1 MKILT
6 VEDDELNAYALTAVL
21 TDQNYAVEVA
31 SDGNAAWDL
40 VATYDYDLIS
50 LDVMLPKLD
59 GISLCRQ
66 IRSSGRPV
74 PILLLTGCDRSHE
87 KATGLDAGAHDYVVK
102 PFEPEELVARVR
114 ALLRRAGVASQSILE
129 WGNLR
134 LDPSSC
140 EVTYNQNLL
149 SLRPK
154 EYALLE
160 LLLRNNRRV
169 FSCGMILEHLWS
181 YEDTPGEEAVR
192 THIKGLRMKL
202 RSVGANNDLIETVY
216 GIGYRLKPQEEE
228 GVEETGIGGSK
239 APGGLDE
246 QKFQQTLTAI
256 ADIWQRFRDR
266 VDEQVSIFEQAAQGL
281 NPGLRFQA
289 TREAH
294 TLAGSLGTFGLGYGS
309 ELARKI
315 EKLLKSGKT
324 LNPTETTNLQNWVKL
339 LRQEIEAKN
348 QEYITSSVS
357 TNKLPLVLVAEKN
370 TIGGKQQLTDADG
383 ILLEVKPADLIM
395 IDEQTGVSV
404 ISKVETAL
412 QNQENYQ
419 QLVELFPEVI
429 LMETEGNVVFVH
441 SAAVNLF
448 GAKKATGLLGKRLL
462 DFVAPNS

>member
-1 MKILT
+1 M
-6 VEDDELNAYALTAVL
+6 
-21 TDQNYAVEVA
+21 EVA

-74 PILLLTGCDRSHE
+74 PILLLTGCDSSHE

-239 APGGLDE
+239 ATGGLDQ

-281 NPGLRFQA
+281 NPGFRFQA

-324 LNPTETTNLQNWVKL
+324 LNLTETTNLQNWVKL

-448 GAKKATGLLGKRLL
+448 GAKKATGLLGKPLL